1 MASFADDEEDNEPE
15 NIWVACTN
23 GDEARLRQL
32 LQEGFSVNAKD
43 EFGYSPIHAAASYG
57 QVDLLRVL
65 LSLGADVNIRDN
77 EGDTPLLVCE
87 TPEVFELLV
96 AAGADAT
103 AVNTEGEGILKKA
116 VDDDNDVLANYL
128 VERFPHLAP
137 AGFRFVSREAR
148 EEDFEEWNQ
157 DNEEEEQGGAN
168 NDDPSGGGDVQDVT
182 HMES

>member
-32 LQEGFSVNAKD
+32 LQEGFSVNAQD

-87 TPEVFELLV
+87 TPEVFE
-96 AAGADAT
+96 
-103 AVNTEGEGILKKA
+103 
-116 VDDDNDVLANYL
+116 
-128 VERFPHLAP
+128 
-137 AGFRFVSREAR
+137 
-148 EEDFEEWNQ
+148 
-157 DNEEEEQGGAN
+157 
-168 NDDPSGGGDVQDVT
+168 
-182 HMES
+182 